1 MSSWGV
7 TTTEDVAPVET
18 APAVG
23 EAPAVEAPAVDGPAA
38 EPELTSE
45 VHTPEP

>member
-1 MSSWGV
+1 
-7 TTTEDVAPVET
+7 
-18 APAVG
+18 VG

>member
-1 MSSWGV
+1 M
-7 TTTEDVAPVET
+7 
-18 APAVG
+18 G